1 MQRFFVKNLLFIFTV
16 NILVKPVWIFL
27 IDRTVQNRV
36 GHESYGIYQAL
47 FNMGLIFQ
55 IILDFGL
62 SNYNTRIIS
71 QDPDKIK
78 DVFSSMFSARML
90 LVFIYAIL
98 VGGLALLLGY
108 NKNELMLLGGILL
121 IQAFAQT
128 LLFIRSNV
136 SALHRFKADSL
147 LSVADRLLMIA
158 LCGFLLFNPKTSAHF
173 TIKWFVL
180 SQIVCYFFAII
191 LAMAV
196 LKRITRLSFRF
207 SFDAKKTF
215 DIIRQ
220 SAPYALLIFLMSVY
234 TRVDSVLLERL
245 LGDAGKEEAGIY
257 AAGYRLLDVCNIF
270 GLMFAGIL
278 LPLFGRMLVQKQNIG
293 PIIGV
298 SVNILVPFSFMVA
311 IASWFFGYEIMHMLY
326 KDSNA
331 QSALV
336 FALLMS
342 SFPAFCIMY
351 VYSTLLTA
359 SGNLKLLNKIA
370 AAGVVVNIAMNLFL
384 IPIYRSTG
392 AATAA
397 LVTQTTLALCFII
410 FAKKD
415 MRLSTNIKWVLAHV
429 SFLLLLCISAYSVRL
444 LSVVHWYLQLLLFAA
459 ICLPAVFIFR
469 FVSIDKVKKLMQKG

>member
-1 MQRFFVKNLLFIFTV
+1 MQRFFVKNLLFVLTV

-47 FNMGLIFQ
+47 FNMGIIFQ

-78 DVFSSMFSARML
+78 EIFPAMFSARML
-90 LVFIYAIL
+90 LVLVYAVL
-98 VGGLALLLGY
+98 VSLLALLLGY
-108 NKNELMLLGGILL
+108 DKNELILLSGILL
-121 IQAFAQT
+121 IQAFAAT
-128 LLFIRSNV
+128 LLFIRSNI
-136 SALHRFKADSL
+136 SSLHRFKADSL
-147 LSVADRLLMIA
+147 LSVTDRLLMIA
-158 LCGFLLFNPKTSAHF
+158 VCGFLLFNRATASSF
-173 TIKWFVL
+173 TIQWFVGA
-180 SQIVCYFFAII
+180 QIVCYLIAII
-191 LAMAV
+191 VAMAV
-196 LKRITRLSFRF
+196 LKKITHLQFKF
-207 SFDAKKTF
+207 TFNAAKTF
-215 DIIRQ
+215 EIIKQ

-245 LGDAGKEEAGIY
+245 LGASGKEEAGIY

-298 SVNILVPFSFMVA
+298 SVNILIPFSFMIAV
-311 IASWFFGYEIMHMLY
+311 ASWFFGNEIMHLLY
-326 KDSNA
+326 EDSTE

-370 AAGVVVNIAMNLFL
+370 IAGVVVNISLNIFL
-384 IPIYRSTG
+384 IPIYRSAG

-397 LVTQTTLALCFII
+397 LVTQSVLALCFII

-415 MRLSTNIKWVLAHV
+415 MQLATNIKWVIAHL
-429 SFLLLLCISAYSVRL
+429 SFLLLLFVSAYTVRQASL
-444 LSVVHWYLQLLLFAA
+444 NWYLQLIIFVA
-459 ICLPAVFIFR
+459 ICLPAVFLFR
-469 FVSIDKVKKLMQKG
+469 FVSIGSIKKLMIKG

>member
-1 MQRFFVKNLLFIFTV
+1 MQRFFVKNLLFVLSV
-16 NILVKPVWIFL
+16 NILVKPVWIFM

-36 GHESYGIYQAL
+36 GHESYGLYQAL
-47 FNMGLIFQ
+47 FNMGIIFQ

-78 DVFSSMFSARML
+78 DIFPSMFSARML
-90 LVFIYAIL
+90 MVFAYAIL
-98 VGGLALLLGY
+98 VGLLALLLGY
-108 NKNELMLLGGILL
+108 DKNELILLSGILL
-121 IQAFAQT
+121 IQAFAAT

-136 SALHRFKADSL
+136 SSLHRFKADSL
-147 LSVADRLLMIA
+147 LSVTDRLLMIV
-158 LCGFLLFNPKTSAHF
+158 LCGFLLFNKSTAAYF
-173 TIKWFVL
+173 TIEWFVAA
-180 SQIVCYFFAII
+180 QIICYFIAII
-191 LAMAV
+191 IAMVV
-196 LKRITRLSFRF
+196 LKKITRLQFRF
-207 SFDAKKTF
+207 SFDAAKTF
-215 DIIRQ
+215 EIIRQ

-245 LGDAGKEEAGIY
+245 LGESGKEEAGIY

-298 SVNILVPFSFMVA
+298 SVNILIPFSFMIAVA
-311 IASWFFGYEIMHMLY
+311 AWFFGDEIMHMLY
-326 KDSNA
+326 NDSTE

-370 AAGVVVNIAMNLFL
+370 VAGVVVNIALNIFL
-384 IPIYRSTG
+384 IPIYRSAG

-415 MRLSTNIKWVLAHV
+415 MRLSTNIKWVIAHL
-429 SFLLLLCISAYSVRL
+429 SFLLLLFISAYTVRQASL
-444 LSVVHWYLQLLLFAA
+444 HWYIQLSLFAA
-459 ICLPAVFIFR
+459 ICLPAVFLFR
-469 FVSIDKVKKLMQKG
+469 FVSIASIKKLMARG

>member
-1 MQRFFVKNLLFIFTV
+1 MQRFFVKNLLFVLSV

-47 FNMGLIFQ
+47 FNMGIIFQ

-78 DVFSSMFSARML
+78 EIFPAMFSARML
-90 LVFIYAIL
+90 LVLAYAAL
-98 VGGLALLLGY
+98 VGLLAMLMGYDKDELILLS
-108 NKNELMLLGGILL
+108 GILL
-121 IQAFAQT
+121 IQAFAAT

-136 SALHRFKADSL
+136 SSLHRFKADSL
-147 LSVADRLLMIA
+147 LSVTDRLLMIA
-158 LCGFLLFNPKTSAHF
+158 VCGFLLFNPATSSYF
-173 TIKWFVL
+173 TIQWFVGA
-180 SQIVCYFFAII
+180 QIVCYLIAII
-191 LAMAV
+191 VAMVV
-196 LKRITRLSFRF
+196 LKKITSLQFRF
-207 SFDAKKTF
+207 TFNAAKTF
-215 DIIRQ
+215 EIIKQ

-245 LGDAGKEEAGIY
+245 LGPTGKEEAGIY

-293 PIIGV
+293 PIISV
-298 SVNILVPFSFMVA
+298 SVNILVPFSFMIAV
-311 IASWFFGYEIMHMLY
+311 ASWFFGNEIMHLLY
-326 KDSNA
+326 RDSTE

-370 AAGVVVNIAMNLFL
+370 IAGVIVNISLNVFL
-384 IPIYRSTG
+384 IPIYRSAG

-397 LVTQTTLALCFII
+397 LVTQSVLALCFII

-415 MRLSTNIKWVLAHV
+415 MRLATNIKWVIAHL
-429 SFLLLLCISAYSVRL
+429 SFLFLLFASAYTVRQA
-444 LSVVHWYLQLLLFAA
+444 SFNWPLQLVLFAA
-459 ICLPAVFIFR
+459 ICLPAVFLFR
-469 FVSIDKVKKLMQKG
+469 FVSISSIKKLIVRR